1 MRSATC
7 GVVYSGQ
14 VSVARRKDE
23 KTTRKKDK
31 DVKKERKTERKKDA
45 LNLTKEGKERAVQLA
60 GGVRIEAKVVLDDEL
75 QLSVRI
81 ATNNRATARTT
92 SAARAA
98 AAHGGVLNESEQV
111 KDARRSESSQIR
123 EPDSHQM

>member
-1 MRSATC
+1 M
-7 GVVYSGQ
+7 
-14 VSVARRKDE
+14 SVARRKDE
-23 KTTRKKDK
+23 KTNRKKDK
-31 DVKKERKTERKKDA
+31 DRQTDRKKDA

-81 ATNNRATARTT
+81 ATNNRTTARTT

-111 KDARRSESSQIR
+111 KDARRSESNT
-123 EPDSHQM
+123 